1 MWNSEQTSDFINI
14 QHVSY
19 YHRLHNEKPQ
29 ISYTIGL
36 FCLWIYFSIHSRN
49 PGFICGFLPR
59 ITYQT
64 YCGFVYVKSVPCGQS
79 LICKLQSKWIC
90 LNIKMVDLISITGDV
105 FSDHKALGW
114 NWHIFRELSQLSPK
128 GNKHTSHRFHL
139 CRFFFYVCLVQHFL
153 MLVDWPLTSIW
164 SNLIMPVEDSWVNG
178 TVQLVEHREVP
189 QHYYIRLG
197 GRWLISCLQ
206 NVLLFYCNGGRT
218 QQK

>member
-1 MWNSEQTSDFINI
+1 MDLLFNPQQKSKFHLRISATHYLPNLLWICLCQISTMWTKPNLQTSI
-14 QHVSY
+14 
-19 YHRLHNEKPQ
+19 
-29 ISYTIGL
+29 
-36 FCLWIYFSIHSRN
+36 
-49 PGFICGFLPR
+49 
-59 ITYQT
+59 
-64 YCGFVYVKSVPCGQS
+64 
-79 LICKLQSKWIC
+79 SKWIC
-90 LNIKMVDLISITGDV
+90 HNIKMVDLISITGDV

-153 MLVDWPLTSIW
+153 MLVNWPLTSIW
-164 SNLIMPVEDSWVNG
+164 SNWIMPVEDSWVNG
-178 TVQLVEHREVP
+178 TVQLVEHRELP